1 MSHEFESGV
10 FTREPAWHGLGI
22 TLPDRDDISV
32 TEALEIGGLRW
43 TVKKVPCTYKDQTVP
58 ERFFTVRESDDH
70 VLGVVG
76 DQYRVA
82 QNADAFAWADE
93 LVGGGCKVKTAGS
106 LRGGRRVWVL
116 GALPQRSNLLPDSE
130 ALDHYL
136 LLWNSHDAS
145 TAIRAQLTT
154 IRVVCNNTLTWAD
167 SAARAMKVSYSIR
180 HTTNAESKLAEAQ
193 RVLGLAQ
200 MAADQ
205 AEQIAAE
212 LLAKEMSRQD
222 VRAFLN
228 ELVPV
233 PTEEGRSRTMAEHT
247 QAAIWGCY
255 TTSDDITPIRD
266 TAWGAL
272 QAVTEFDS
280 HIARGRNTSGAS
292 LAENRFARLT
302 SGDSLATRALDILL
316 PVPVGAGQ
324 S

>member
-10 FTREPAWHGLGI
+10 FTRKPAWHGLGV

-32 TEALEIGGLRW
+32 TEALAIGGLGW
-43 TVKKVPCTYKDQTVP
+43 TVRKVPCTYKDQTVP
-58 ERFFTVRESDDH
+58 ERYFTVRESDDH

-76 DQYRVA
+76 EQYRVA

-116 GALPQRSNLLPDSE
+116 VALPQRSSFLPANE

-154 IRVVCNNTLTWAD
+154 VRVVCNNTLTWAD

-180 HTTNAESKLAEAQ
+180 HTTNAETKLAEAQ

-200 MAADQ
+200 MAADR
-205 AEQIAAE
+205 AEEIAGE
-212 LLAKEMSRQD
+212 LIAKQMSRQD
-222 VRAFLN
+222 VRGFLD

-233 PTEEGRSRTMAEHT
+233 PTEDGRSRTMAQNT

-255 TTSDDITPIRD
+255 TTSDDIAPISG

-280 HIARGRNTSGAS
+280 HIARGRNTSGAT

-302 SGDSLATRALDILL
+302 GGDTLGGRALDILL
-316 PVPVGAGQ
+316 PAPVGAA